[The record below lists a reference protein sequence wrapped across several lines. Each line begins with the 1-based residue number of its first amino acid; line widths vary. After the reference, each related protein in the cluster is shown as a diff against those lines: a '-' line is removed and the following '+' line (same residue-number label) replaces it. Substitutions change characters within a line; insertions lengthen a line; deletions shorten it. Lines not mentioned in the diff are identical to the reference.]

1 MIPIY
6 DYFLLWFRKTGS
18 FYARDHE
25 TSLGTTFSQF
35 TSCSLVFKKFRLE
48 NKTDVTFFDTS
59 AIAVGSALSYM
70 LGYDAIRC

>member
-1 MIPIY
+1 M
-6 DYFLLWFRKTGS
+6 
-18 FYARDHE
+18 
-25 TSLGTTFSQF
+25 FSQF

-48 NKTDVTFFDTS
+48 NKTDVTFFDLS